1 MKMKLKILKT
11 LWNILYKNNGNIF
24 WQKNTVN
31 KNSDARR
38 TKQNRLM
45 LVSNSAVVRINHG
58 LLKIKTKLIMNKI
71 RDQNSIK

>member
-38 TKQNRLM
+38 NKQNRLM